1 MERKEDKVKAD
12 IIENPSYRTK
22 LFKAGR
28 LALKLGLFGIL
39 FTINGYIGAAY
50 AVANVASLAD
60 RERLKKE
67 VQGEFAAEMK
77 ILDDKIRLADQDNT
91 PESRKAKWEMMRIR
105 SKMERIVTQTP
116 KSVFKT
122 TNTIV

>member
-1 MERKEDKVKAD
+1 M
-12 IIENPSYRTK
+12 
-22 LFKAGR
+22 
-28 LALKLGLFGIL
+28 FGIL
-39 FTINGYIGAAY
+39 FTINGYIAAAY

-105 SKMERIVTQTP
+105 SKMERIVVQTP